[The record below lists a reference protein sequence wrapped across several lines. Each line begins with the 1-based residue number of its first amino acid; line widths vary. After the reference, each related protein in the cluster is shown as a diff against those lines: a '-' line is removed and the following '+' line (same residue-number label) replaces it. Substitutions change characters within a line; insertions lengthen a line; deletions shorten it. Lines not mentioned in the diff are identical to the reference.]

1 MLIKSRHNVETERIR
16 AELLNMGRDE
26 FQELT
31 NFIYDEPYNHLDYDT
46 NTMEI
51 RKNFNLLNIEK

>member
-1 MLIKSRHNVETERIR
+1 
-16 AELLNMGRDE
+16 MGRDE

-46 NTMEI
+46 NTMEL
-51 RKNFNLLNIEK
+51 RKNFNLLEIQK